1 MTTERDLRNQMS
13 LAKKEGQDT
22 ERKAIALKLLQ
33 KGIPV
38 NEVAEL
44 TSLHVDEVTALQ
56 YIILT
61 QTGRWS
67 EAVAV
72 AGVDTTSV
80 EMRRTFGE
88 DLRRK
93 M

>member
-38 NEVAEL
+38 NKVAEL
-44 TSLHVDEVTALQ
+44 TSLDSSS
-56 YIILT
+56 IKN
-61 QTGRWS
+61 
-67 EAVAV
+67 
-72 AGVDTTSV
+72 
-80 EMRRTFGE
+80 F
-88 DLRRK
+88 
-93 M
+93 